1 MSKKMMRNPIEREKI
16 NNPAGNVMEELTE
29 AELDKVTAGIIDYV
43 SHWHSCGFICTYTGE
58 CQGSRK
64 SSCCN

>member
-43 SHWHSCGFICTYTGE
+43 SHWHSFE
-58 CQGSRK
+58 P
-64 SSCCN
+64 

>member
-43 SHWHSCGFICTYTGE
+43 SHWHSFIPVTQSTT
-58 CQGSRK
+58 SIL
-64 SSCCN
+64 

>member
-29 AELDKVTAGIIDYV
+29 AEYN
-43 SHWHSCGFICTYTGE
+43 
-58 CQGSRK
+58 GSVVK
-64 SSCCN
+64 TQI